1 MYPYRSEFDELF
13 THLCWKYGL
22 DPYETDGEELERHC
36 TEDEAEQLAKA
47 WDPDYDD

>member
-1 MYPYRSEFDELF
+1 MYYRSEFDELF

-36 TEDEAEQLAKA
+36 TEAESQHLADS
-47 WDPDYDD
+47 WDPRYDD